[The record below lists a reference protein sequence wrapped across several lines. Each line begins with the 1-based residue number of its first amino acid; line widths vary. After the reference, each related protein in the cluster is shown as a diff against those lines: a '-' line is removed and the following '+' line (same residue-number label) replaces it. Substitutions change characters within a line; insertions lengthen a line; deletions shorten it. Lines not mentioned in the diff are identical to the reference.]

1 MLPGSPYNLHSL
13 KEPEEIKIETCNELG
28 ERPPEYECLFDN
40 KCGLNAECIL
50 DSNLHENCICLS
62 GFEFRDFECVDVDEC
77 ANGTHE
83 CGDAPCF
90 NLEGTYRCTTTVDVV
105 WAVDGTGSY
114 KGNVQ
119 TAQENFIKQRDY
131 FLEQN
136 PEETGSILN
145 RKKNPLEFQIFWF
158 CWESA

>member
-40 KCGLNAECIL
+40 KCGLNAKCIL

-145 RKKNPLEFQIFWF
+145 RKKNPN
-158 CWESA
+158 CC